1 MKRLY
6 VLVLISVIV
15 ILVTSLVASCAPK
28 SQEAIVIR
36 ISVAQPPGDP
46 LAVNFEE
53 MAKRI
58 NERTKGEYI
67 AKVFVGE
74 SLVKM
79 GESLDAVRTG
89 AIEMISGVP
98 YPAFAGLD
106 PRLGELMMLFNNYG
120 ATADAALNPEFIRL
134 YDEIF
139 LKFNQHALAVLA
151 SDVPQLLSNKQVKTL
166 EDWKG
171 CLIGVPAPVAA
182 DFVTLMGGAPV
193 VVSWTDYY
201 SSLEKGVVD
210 GILGG
215 TNQMR
220 AAKLTDVGKYVTLF
234 DAYGVFMGHNINL
247 DVWNAMP
254 KRIQN
259 IFIEETAWSSQ
270 TLADFL
276 KSVFAK
282 DVEDLTALGCEVYVL
297 PAGER
302 DRWRELTDPYLNKQ
316 LSEMGEFGQKMKEI
330 ADKVN
335 VNNPR

>member
-1 MKRLY
+1 MKRSY
-6 VLVLISVIV
+6 VLLFVSVIV

-28 SQEAIVIR
+28 SQEAVVIR
-36 ISVAQPPGDP
+36 ISVAQPAGDP
-46 LAVNFEE
+46 LAANFEE

-58 NERTKGEYI
+58 NERTGGEYI
-67 AKVFVGE
+67 AKVYPGE
-74 SLVKM
+74 QLVKM
-79 GESLDAVRTG
+79 MESLDAVRTG

-98 YPAFAGLD
+98 YPAFAGIE
-106 PRLGELMMLFNNYG
+106 PKLGELMMLFNNYS
-120 ATADAALNPEFIRL
+120 ATADAALEPDFIEL

-139 LKFNQHALAVLA
+139 LKFNQHALSVLA

-182 DFVTLMGGAPV
+182 DFATLMGAAPV

-201 SSLEKGVVD
+201 SALEKGVVD

-247 DVWNAMP
+247 DVWNRMP

-259 IFIEETAWSSQ
+259 IFIEETAWSAQ
-270 TLADFL
+270 TLADLL
-276 KSVFAK
+276 KSIFAK
-282 DVEDLTALGCEVYVL
+282 DVEDLTALGCDVYVL
-297 PAGER
+297 PAAER
-302 DRWRELTDPYLNKQ
+302 DRWRALTDPYLNKQ
-316 LSEMGEFGQKMKEI
+316 LSEMGEFGQKMQQI

-335 VNNPR
+335 ANNPR

>member
-1 MKRLY
+1 MKTSH
-6 VLVLISVIV
+6 VLLFVSVIV
-15 ILVTSLVASCAPK
+15 LLITSLIASCAPK
-28 SQEAIVIR
+28 SQEAVIIR

-46 LAVNFEE
+46 LSVNFEE
-53 MAKRI
+53 MAKRF
-58 NERTKGEYI
+58 NERAGGEYI
-67 AKVFVGE
+67 ARVYVGE

-106 PRLGELMMLFNNYG
+106 PRLGELMMLFNNYN
-120 ATADAALNPEFIRL
+120 ATADAALEPEFIKL

-151 SDVPQLLSNKQVKTL
+151 SDVPQLLSNKQVKKL

-171 CLIGVPAPVAA
+171 CLIGVPAPVAS
-182 DFVTLMGGAPV
+182 DFANLMGAAPV

-201 SSLEKGVVD
+201 SALEKGVVD

-220 AAKLTDVGKYVTLF
+220 VAKLTDVGKYVTLF

-259 IFIEETAWSSQ
+259 ILIEETAWSAKTMS
-270 TLADFL
+270 DFL
-276 KSVFAK
+276 KSVFAN
-282 DVEDLTALGCEVYVL
+282 DVEDLTALGCDVYVL
-297 PAGER
+297 PAAER
-302 DRWRELTDPYLNKQ
+302 DRWRTLTDPYLNKQ
-316 LSEMGEFGQKMKEI
+316 LSDMGEFGQKMKQI

-335 VNNPR
+335 VDNPR